1 MRIWTSGKCRT
12 FAGILLCLLLCISL
26 LPVTAFASSA
36 DAPDVTKKANL
47 TLQYE
52 IEDVQFH
59 LYKVADVSRELE
71 FTLTGDFAAYPVE
84 VNGLDSDGWRALAET
99 LSSFVE
105 RDGIEALKTGVTDE
119 QGVLTWSRL
128 ETGLYLVLGEQTE
141 SGQYTYSPMPSLAV
155 LPSQNEAGQWEYD
168 TVIQLKYN
176 KEEIPGSDT
185 EMITVMKVWQDH
197 GYEEKR
203 PEEVIAELYMDGV
216 LYDTVSLNKANNW
229 SYEWKDLPAGH
240 RWTVVEKDAPACYT
254 VTCVRE
260 GQYLVITNCYQ
271 PEESS
276 EPETPSESES
286 SAESESAPEN
296 ESSEPKVPYHSGG
309 GGNGGGGSLLPQT
322 GQLWWPVPILT
333 FAGIA
338 AFTVGWA
345 RRRAREN
352 DNE

>member
-1 MRIWTSGKCRT
+1 MRICTSGKCRT
-12 FAGILLCLLLCISL
+12 FAGILICLLLCVSL
-26 LPVTAFASSA
+26 LPVTAFAGS
-36 DAPDVTKKANL
+36 PDMPDMTEKANL

-52 IEDVQFH
+52 IEGAQFH
-59 LYKVADVSRELE
+59 LYKVADVSRNLE

-84 VNGLDSDGWRALAET
+84 VNGLDSDGWRVLAET
-99 LSSFVE
+99 LASFVE
-105 RDGIEALKTGVTDE
+105 RDRIEALKTGVTDE
-119 QGVLTWSRL
+119 QGALTWSQL

-141 SGQYTYSPMPSLAV
+141 SGQYTYSPMPSLVV

-185 EMITVMKVWQDH
+185 ENITVMKVWQDH

-203 PEEVIAELYMDGV
+203 PEAVVAELYMDGV

-229 SYEWKDLPAGH
+229 SYAWKDLPAGH
-240 RWTVVEKDAPACYT
+240 QWIAVEKEAPACYT

-276 EPETPSESES
+276 EPETPSESET
-286 SAESESAPEN
+286 P
-296 ESSEPKVPYHSGG
+296 SEPETPSDTETTYHSGG
-309 GGNGGGGSLLPQT
+309 GGHGGGSLLPQT
-322 GQLWWPVPILT
+322 GQLWWPVPILA

-345 RRRAREN
+345 RRRARES